1 MRFVFLKH
9 FFIKSSYINTF
20 NNDYRALDMVT
31 QHFGSVAASTVRNLD
46 IERFPLVALAYRLRG
61 VTEIFQVRN
70 YLLHLLDNS

>member
-1 MRFVFLKH
+1 
-9 FFIKSSYINTF
+9 
-20 NNDYRALDMVT
+20 MVT